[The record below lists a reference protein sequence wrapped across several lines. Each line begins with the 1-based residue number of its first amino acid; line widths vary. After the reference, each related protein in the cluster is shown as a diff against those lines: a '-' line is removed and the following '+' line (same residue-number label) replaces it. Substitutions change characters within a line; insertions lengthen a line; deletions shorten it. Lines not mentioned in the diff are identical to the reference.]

1 MGQVGSWRNE
11 TGARRRG
18 WAEVSLISAISTW
31 RIMRQEDTFYLL
43 PWQLC
48 TRAKDFHA
56 ALRKGVGVWVPGCPS
71 HRSEGSWVPAGSGP
85 CRSSDSVGAGN
96 FLFSTG
102 QAFPRI
108 ALNSI
113 DYFFALPWKHFL
125 CKPSQK
131 VTNRGKILLDT
142 DSAKAEMAHLAL
154 WCGGHPQGC
163 ARGQRAGKWM
173 QVARLSHCNSPLLR
187 NHT

>member
-1 MGQVGSWRNE
+1 
-11 TGARRRG
+11 
-18 WAEVSLISAISTW
+18 
-31 RIMRQEDTFYLL
+31 MRQEDTFYLL

-56 ALRKGVGVWVPGCPS
+56 ALRKEVGVWVPGCPS

-108 ALNSI
+108 ALSSI

-131 VTNRGKILLDT
+131 VTNRGKILLDM
-142 DSAKAEMAHLAL
+142 DSAKAEMAYLAL
-154 WCGGHPQGC
+154 
-163 ARGQRAGKWM
+163 
-173 QVARLSHCNSPLLR
+173 
-187 NHT
+187 